1 MDKAMKVI
9 ATGWSICIVV
19 CLAGTALVLSLKL
32 FEKKPETIMTLTPQ
46 PPKDIEFGSGF
57 VEPTKL
63 LEPKSLP
70 AHLYTKNY
78 TDAGGAKN
86 LGGLGQG
93 PGITIVWATET
104 ETDIHKAT
112 PASVLELVANRIS
125 FLQKTTQ
132 SSTEDAQVLF
142 LLLKAIDLYRKDN
155 QVSSEVPKED

>member
-1 MDKAMKVI
+1 MKPI
-9 ATGWSICIVV
+9 ATGSSICIVT
-19 CLAGTALVLSLKL
+19 CLVGTILVLSIKL
-32 FEKKPETIMTLTPQ
+32 FESEPKTIMTLTPQ
-46 PPKDIEFGSGF
+46 PPKDIDFGSGF

-63 LEPKSLP
+63 LEPAP
-70 AHLYTKNY
+70 IPPHLYAKNY

-86 LGGLGQG
+86 LGGLSQG

-132 SSTEDAQVLF
+132 ASTEDAQVLF